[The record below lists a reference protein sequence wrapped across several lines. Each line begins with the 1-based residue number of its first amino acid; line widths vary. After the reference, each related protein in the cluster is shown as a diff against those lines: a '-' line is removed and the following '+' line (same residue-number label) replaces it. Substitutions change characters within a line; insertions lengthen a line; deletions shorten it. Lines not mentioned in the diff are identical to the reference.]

1 MVLGW
6 GFQLRMTEITS
17 IRLLQKLHEMHV
29 AVELQKT
36 YWGND
41 LESVVP
47 AHMLYSLATSGGH
60 ILAVFD
66 GDKMVAVLIGF
77 LGTDIQDTSR
87 PAMANLR
94 IVSKRMVVLPEYRG
108 LGVGYKLKK
117 RQREFAMRQ
126 GIRLVTW
133 TFDPLLATNAHL
145 NIRKLGAISTAY
157 LEDYYGTS
165 TEGGLSR
172 TGSSDRLLV
181 EWWVTHRRVEE
192 RITGSRGVIALRQ
205 YLEAETPII
214 NPSVMSEGG
223 YAFPS
228 NGFDIRSNSL
238 GLVEIPVN
246 FEAIAAVNMELAQRW
261 RLHSR
266 GVMQRMFVNGF
277 TVTDFVRGSI
287 DGRERSFYVFS
298 QADKAFERIDLSTN

>member
-1 MVLGW
+1 M
-6 GFQLRMTEITS
+6 
-17 IRLLQKLHEMHV
+17 QKLQEMHE

-60 ILAVFD
+60 ILAAFD

-126 GIRLVTW
+126 GIRLITW

-192 RITGSRGVIALRQ
+192 RIAGSRGVINLNQ

-214 NPSVMSEGG
+214 NPSSLNE
-223 YAFPS
+223 A
-228 NGFDIRSNSL
+228 GFVVPATNFEVPTNSL
-238 GLVEIPVN
+238 GLVEIPVR
-246 FEAIAAVNMELAQRW
+246 FEAMAAANIELAQQW

-266 GVMQRMFVNGF
+266 SVMKRMLARGY
-277 TVTDFVRGSI
+277 TVTDFVRGTI
-287 DGRERSFYVFS
+287 DGRERVFYVFS

>member
-1 MVLGW
+1 M
-6 GFQLRMTEITS
+6 
-17 IRLLQKLHEMHV
+17 QKLQEMHE

-60 ILAVFD
+60 ILAAFD

-126 GIRLVTW
+126 GIRLITW

-145 NIRKLGAISTAY
+145 NIRKLGAISMAY
-157 LEDYYGTS
+157 LEDYYGIS
-165 TEGGLSR
+165 SEGGLSR

-192 RITGSRGVIALRQ
+192 RISGSRGVINLRQ

-214 NPSVMSEGG
+214 NPSRLDE
-223 YAFPS
+223 A
-228 NGFDIRSNSL
+228 GFAVPATDFDVPTNSL
-238 GLVEIPVN
+238 GLVETPIN
-246 FEAIAAVNMELAQRW
+246 FEAIAADHMELAQRW

-266 GVMQRMFVNGF
+266 SVMQRMLANGY
-277 TVTDFVRGSI
+277 TVTDFVRGTI
-287 DGRERSFYVFS
+287 DGRERVFYVFS